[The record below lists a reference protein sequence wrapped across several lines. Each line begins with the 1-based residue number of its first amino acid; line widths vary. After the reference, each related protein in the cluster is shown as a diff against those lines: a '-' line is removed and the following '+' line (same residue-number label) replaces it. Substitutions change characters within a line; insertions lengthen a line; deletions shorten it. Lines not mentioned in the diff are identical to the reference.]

1 MLREA
6 TLTFSDYTETVSLV
20 ESDIV
25 RVVFLNTTEI
35 IEKTRLDLK
44 KQKQNKKKKKKKRF

>member
-44 KQKQNKKKKKKKRF
+44 KKKKKRF